1 VRVVFLTHNYPRFA
15 GDLPGAFLHPLAV
28 ALRVRGHDVRVVAPS
43 DQGRNGREE
52 LDGVPVRRVR
62 YAKAERERYAYTGQ
76 MADAV
81 RSPLGLMALAGMIRA
96 LRQGAQA
103 ELTGAPDD
111 SVVHAHW
118 WLPAGLA
125 TPAPRR
131 TVVTLHGTDARLL
144 ERSRPARWLGGWAL
158 RRVGVVS
165 AVSADIA
172 GVVARRTGRTDAGS
186 HVMPMPVA
194 LPGRPWTTGGGG
206 AIIVARLTAQK
217 RVDLALRAIA
227 RTPSGIPLTVVGDG
241 PALGGLRDIAAR
253 LGLADRVRWMG
264 AQTATEV
271 ANLLGRADVML
282 FTAVGEG
289 LGLAAVEALMAGVP
303 VVVCRDGGGV
313 VETVTQWGGG
323 TVVEPTEEAVGAALA
338 QALQSAELK
347 AAAQSAG
354 SKWRERLDPARVA
367 ETFERW
373 YHEALDS
380 GRS

>member
-1 VRVVFLTHNYPRFA
+1 MRVVFLTHNYPRFA

-28 ALRVRGHDVRVVAPS
+28 ALRSRGHDVRVVAPS

-62 YAKAERERYAYTGQ
+62 YANADRERYAYTGQ

-81 RSPLGLMALAGMIRA
+81 RSPRGLLALAGMIRA
-96 LRQGAQA
+96 LRQGAGA
-103 ELTGAPDD
+103 ELAGAPGD

-125 TPAPRR
+125 TPAPSR
-131 TVVTLHGTDARLL
+131 TLITLHGTDARLL
-144 ERSRPARWLGGWAL
+144 ERSRPGRWLGAWVL

-165 AVSADIA
+165 VVSDDIA
-172 GVVARRTGRTDAGS
+172 GVVARRVGRADAAS

-194 LPGRPWTTGGGG
+194 LPARPWTTGGAG

-217 RVDLALRAIA
+217 RVDLALRALA
-227 RTPSGIPLTVVGDG
+227 RIPSGVPLTIVGDG
-241 PALGGLRDIAAR
+241 PELGGLRAIAAR
-253 LGLADRVRWMG
+253 LGLADRVEWKG
-264 AQTATEV
+264 AQPPAEV
-271 ANLLGRADVML
+271 ANLLARADVML

-289 LGLAAVEALMAGVP
+289 LGLSAVEALMAGVP

-313 VETVTQWGGG
+313 VETVTRWGGG
-323 TVVEPTEEAVGAALA
+323 TVVEPTAEAIGAALVE
-338 QALQSAELK
+338 ALQSAELK
-347 AAAQSAG
+347 TAARSAG
-354 SKWRERLDPARVA
+354 SRWRERLDPARVA